1 MKNYP
6 QIASKLYGEPW
17 LITKAKHE
25 SLTGLFEAHISTP
38 DFVAIEYKEDEE
50 TGELKPETRGR
61 NLILP
66 VHGVL
71 GKHLSFLE
79 KWCGGFDVNTLSQWL
94 DYADNSWQVERVIL
108 DVRSPG
114 GTVTGIPEVAAKIRN
129 LSKDV
134 FAFSDLECCSGG
146 LYLASQ
152 ADEFYATESAQVGSV
167 GVYSVFTD
175 RTKQL
180 DEMGVK
186 VNAIS
191 AGKFKLAG
199 APFKT
204 MTDDERKMFQARVDH
219 IYEKFKAAV
228 VSVRPVDEQYLQGQI
243 FDGDEAAEIGMT
255 SGTVDDIEDLLR

>member
-25 SLTGLFEAHISTP
+25 SLTSLFEAHLESNE
-38 DFVAIEYKEDEE
+38 FVAVNYKEDEE
-50 TGELKPETRGR
+50 TGELKPEVRGK

-66 VHGVL
+66 IHGVL

-79 KWCGGFDVNTLSQWL
+79 RFCGGFDVNTLSKWL
-94 DYADNSWQVERVIL
+94 DYADASWQVERVIL
-108 DVRSPG
+108 DIRSPG
-114 GTVTGIPEVAAKIRN
+114 GTVTGIPEAAAKISG

-134 FAFSDLECCSGG
+134 LAFTDSECCSGA

-152 ADEFYATESAQVGSV
+152 ADEFFATESAQVGSV

-180 DEMGVK
+180 DELGIK

-204 MTDDERKMFQARVDH
+204 MTDDERKMFQERVDNIH
-219 IYEKFKAAV
+219 RKFKAAV
-228 VSVRPVDEQYLQGQI
+228 VSVRQVDEQYLQGQV
-243 FDGDEAAEIGMT
+243 FDGEEAAEIGMT
-255 SGTVDDIEDLLR
+255 SGTVDDIEDLMR